1 MAVQANTDSRL
12 TRAFDNDWIG
22 PGIVS
27 FAGVIGISLMQPAF
41 LSPFNIF
48 VLLSAISVNMVIALG
63 QLVIIGI
70 GQMNLA
76 LGSIGGLVAISF
88 AGVME
93 RFGVPVPLALGLAL
107 GIGVLAGMAGGYI
120 IARTAISAFII
131 TLAGLQI
138 FKGINLGI
146 TEAQPFYGVPDSVKA
161 FGTGSVMG
169 PLPWLVLPMVI
180 CSFGMWYLFNRM
192 RIGRHILA
200 MGSNPHAAEMS
211 GIDPRATIIWA
222 HALSGLLAAVA
233 GVMLVAKLQIGHPSI
248 GDDWLISSFAA
259 PVIGG
264 AALSGGR
271 VSVGGTFFGVVI
283 IAIITQGLVMFNID
297 PFVVQIVLGV
307 LILWAVAINRLREV
321 RVARLQARGTGA

>member
-1 MAVQANTDSRL
+1 MAATRDSAL

-22 PGIVS
+22 PGLVS
-27 FAGVIGISLMQPAF
+27 LIAVVAISVAQPAF

-48 VLLSAISVNMVIALG
+48 VLMSAISVNTVIALG
-63 QLVIIGI
+63 QLVIIGL

-88 AGVME
+88 VGVIE
-93 RFGVPVPLALGLAL
+93 RFGVPVPLALAFAL
-107 GIGVLAGMAGGYI
+107 GIGVAAGMASGFI
-120 IARTAISAFII
+120 IARTMISAFII

-138 FKGINLGI
+138 FKGINLGL
-146 TEAQPFYGVPDSVKA
+146 TEAQPFYGVPDMVKA
-161 FGTGSVMG
+161 FGQGSVAG
-169 PLPWLVLPMVI
+169 PLPWLVVPMVI
-180 CSFGMWYLFNRM
+180 CALGMWYLFNRM

-200 MGSNPHAAEMS
+200 MGSNPHAAELS
-211 GIDPRATIIWA
+211 GIDPKATIIWA
-222 HALSGLLAAVA
+222 HAISGLLAATA
-233 GVMLVAKLQIGHPSI
+233 GIMLVAKLQIGQPTI

-264 AALSGGR
+264 AVLTGGR
-271 VSVGGTFFGVVI
+271 VSVAGTFFGVVI

-297 PFVVQIVLGV
+297 PFVVQIVLGA

-321 RVARLQARGTGA
+321 RIARVQARETAA

>member
-1 MAVQANTDSRL
+1 MATLTDSRM

-22 PGIVS
+22 PGLVS
-27 FAGVIGISLMQPAF
+27 LIAVIGLSIAQPAF

-48 VLLSAISVNMVIALG
+48 VLMSAISVNMVIALG
-63 QLVIIGI
+63 QLVIIGL

-88 AGVME
+88 VGVME
-93 RFGVPVPLALGLAL
+93 KYGVPIPVGLIFALA
-107 GIGVLAGMAGGYI
+107 IGTAAGMANGWI
-120 IARTAISAFII
+120 IARTMISAFII

-146 TEAQPFYGVPDSVKA
+146 TEAQPFYGVPEAVKA
-161 FGTGSVMG
+161 FGQGSVLG
-169 PLPWLVLPMVI
+169 PLPWLMVPMVI
-180 CSFGMWYLFNRM
+180 ASIGMWYLFNRT

-200 MGSNPHAAEMS
+200 MGSNPHAAELS

-222 HALSGLLAAVA
+222 HAISGLLAAVA
-233 GVMLVAKLQIGHPSI
+233 GIMLVARLQIGQPTI

-264 AALSGGR
+264 AVLTGGR
-271 VSVGGTFFGVVI
+271 ISVAGTFFGVVV

-297 PFVVQIVLGV
+297 PFVVQIVLGA
-307 LILWAVAINRLREV
+307 LILWAVGINRLREV
-321 RVARLQARGTGA
+321 RIFKLQARGSGA

>member
-1 MAVQANTDSRL
+1 MAGTMTTDSAM

-27 FAGVIGISLMQPAF
+27 LIAVVGISIFQPAF
-41 LSPFNIF
+41 LSSFNIF

-63 QLVIIGI
+63 QLVIIGL

-88 AGVME
+88 VGVIE
-93 RFGVPVPLALGLAL
+93 RFGVPVPIALAFAL
-107 GIGVLAGMAGGYI
+107 GIGVAAGMASGYI
-120 IARTAISAFII
+120 IARTMISAFII

-146 TEAQPFYGVPDSVKA
+146 TEAQPFYGVPEVVKA
-161 FGTGSVMG
+161 FGTGSVLG
-169 PLPWLVLPMVI
+169 PLPWLVVPMVI
-180 CSFGMWYLFNRM
+180 ASVGMWYLFNKM

-200 MGSNPHAAEMS
+200 MGCNPHAAELS
-211 GIDPRATIIWA
+211 GIDPKATIIWA

-233 GVMLVAKLQIGHPSI
+233 GVMLAAKLQIGQPTI

-264 AALSGGR
+264 AVLSGGR

-297 PFVVQIVLGV
+297 PFVVQIVLGA

-321 RVARLQARGTGA
+321 RIAKLQARGAVA

>member
-1 MAVQANTDSRL
+1 MATPYRDSAL
-12 TRAFDNDWIG
+12 TRSFDNDWIG

-27 FAGVIGISLMQPAF
+27 LIAIIGISIFQPAF
-41 LSPFNIF
+41 LSSFNIF

-63 QLVIIGI
+63 QLVIIGV

-88 AGVME
+88 VGVIE
-93 RFGVPVPLALGLAL
+93 KLGVPVPLALVLAL
-107 GIGVLAGMAGGYI
+107 GIGVVAGMAGGYI
-120 IARTAISAFII
+120 IARTMISAFII

-146 TEAQPFYGVPDSVKA
+146 TEAQPFYGVPDIVKA
-161 FGTGSVMG
+161 FGTGSIFG
-169 PLPWLVLPMVI
+169 PIPWLLLPMAI
-180 CSFGMWYLFNRM
+180 ASFGMWYLFSRL

-200 MGSNPHAAEMS
+200 MGSNPHAAELS
-211 GIDPRATIIWA
+211 GIDPKATIIWA
-222 HALSGLLAAVA
+222 HAISGLLAATA
-233 GVMLVAKLQIGHPSI
+233 GVMLVAKLQIGQPTI

-264 AALSGGR
+264 AVLAGGR
-271 VSVGGTFFGVVI
+271 VSVAGTFFGVVI

-297 PFVVQIVLGV
+297 PFVVQIVLGG
-307 LILWAVAINRLREV
+307 LILWAVAVNRLREV
-321 RVARLQARGTGA
+321 RIARTQMRGGAA

>member
-1 MAVQANTDSRL
+1 MADRRDSTL
-12 TRAFDNDWIG
+12 TQAFDNDWIG

-27 FAGVIGISLMQPAF
+27 LVAVVGISLFQPAF
-41 LSPFNIF
+41 LSSFNIF

-63 QLVIIGI
+63 QLVIIGL

-88 AGVME
+88 VGVIE
-93 RFGVPVPLALGLAL
+93 RLGFPVPLALAFAFAV
-107 GIGVLAGMAGGYI
+107 GIAAGMAGGYI
-120 IARTAISAFII
+120 IARTMISAFII

-146 TEAQPFYGVPDSVKA
+146 TEAQPFYGVPDVVKA
-161 FGTGSVMG
+161 FGNGSIIG
-169 PLPWLVLPMVI
+169 PIPWLLLPMIIASV
-180 CSFGMWYLFNRM
+180 GMWYLFNQL

-200 MGSNPHAAEMS
+200 IGSNPHAAQLS
-211 GIDPRATIIWA
+211 GIDPKATIIWA
-222 HALSGLLAAVA
+222 HAISGLLAAVA
-233 GVMLVAKLQIGHPSI
+233 GVMLVARLQIGQPTI

-264 AALSGGR
+264 AVLTGGR
-271 VSVGGTFFGVVI
+271 VSVAGTFFGVVI

-297 PFVVQIVLGV
+297 PFVVQIVLGA
-307 LILWAVAINRLREV
+307 LILWAVGVNRLREV
-321 RVARLQARGTGA
+321 RIARVQARGGAA